1 LTAYYFQVHVSDVT
15 HFGAAMFK
23 TFLCSAA
30 VIAGVVALDGVAQ
43 ADTQK
48 GRCTIVA
55 SVHGGKK
62 FAVLKCDRASS
73 PGDFIIR
80 SEVWEKDDRAAYNK
94 LARFSGHRFTCDIT
108 YANTTRGIGMD
119 STNYKL
125 SKCR

>member
-1 LTAYYFQVHVSDVT
+1 
-15 HFGAAMFK
+15 MFK
-23 TFLCSAA
+23 TFLFSAA
-30 VIAGVVALDGVAQ
+30 IIAGVVALDGAAQ

-48 GRCTIVA
+48 GRCTVAA

-80 SEVWEKDDRAAYNK
+80 STVFEKNDRAGYNK

-108 YANTTRGIGMD
+108 YDNTTRGIGVE
-119 STNYKL
+119 TAHYKL